1 MTSPPVSS
9 PLLDVRRLSKSY
21 GALVVTDGVDL
32 RVMDGEI
39 HALIGPNGAGKTTL
53 VSEIAGEV
61 RPDAGQILFAGTD
74 ITGLPVH
81 RRTRAGLG
89 RSFQITSV
97 FSAFTTLENV
107 TLALQ
112 AAFGPSFRLIPSLKA
127 DRARVAEARDL
138 LALTGLE
145 AKAGVPASD
154 LSHGEKRALELAMAL
169 AGKPRLLLLDEPMAG
184 TGPEEARAMEA
195 IIQKVRR
202 SCALLLVEHDMDAV
216 FRLADRITVL
226 VAGRV
231 IACGTPDAVRADPA
245 VRAAYLGDEA

>member
-1 MTSPPVSS
+1 MTALARA
-9 PLLDVRRLSKSY
+9 PLLEVRRLSKSY

-32 RVMDGEI
+32 SVTDGEI

-53 VSEIAGEV
+53 VSQIAGEV
-61 RPDAGQILFAGTD
+61 RPDAGQILFAGTE

-97 FSAFTTLENV
+97 FGAFTTLENV
-107 TLALQ
+107 MLALQ
-112 AAFGPSFRLIPSLKA
+112 AAFGPSFRLLPSPGA
-127 DRARVAEARDL
+127 DRARAGEARDL
-138 LALTGLE
+138 LDLTGLG
-145 AKAGVPASD
+145 AKANIPASD

-184 TGPEEARAMEA
+184 TGPEEARTMEA
-195 IIQKVRR
+195 IIQTVRR